1 MLRRKHRY
9 VSSGAAWRHLG
20 CLAINLLGLR
30 AEVRSVALM
39 SRGSR
44 HHLRSISSGAHATT
58 LARHVTSPIGMMT
71 VMGPL
76 AHDTRDAGAVR
87 AMLSAT
93 RTSIARHDMGRCTQT
108 KPPLPADRPTPQSPA
123 GTQAC
128 HYTWPCPYGPFPEW
142 ALPVA
147 AQTQLIFA
155 HGCPNPTNFCPW
167 LPKPS

>member
-9 VSSGAAWRHLG
+9 VSSDAAWRHLG

-58 LARHVTSPIGMMT
+58 LARHVTSPIGIMT

-93 RTSIARHDMGRCTQT
+93 RTSIASRRLERACLSSRDILQLLVPLLAFVATRVRH
-108 KPPLPADRPTPQSPA
+108 LPQRQYVSC
-123 GTQAC
+123 G
-128 HYTWPCPYGPFPEW
+128 
-142 ALPVA
+142 L
-147 AQTQLIFA
+147 L
-155 HGCPNPTNFCPW
+155 
-167 LPKPS
+167 